1 MASRGHRDASSTNC
15 PEFGDQLNGR
25 THGNVSCTMC
35 MITFHTFPSLQSFWH
50 HSVSDYMPVT
60 EWFGKRRWYSNLAT
74 YVTYAAGEGSLPRV
88 LRKYVSKEFYLKME
102 KLQTLLRLSFLVV
115 ANIEVCPQG
124 GLWLCR
130 WYSECRPKSFT
141 HIAGWQNR
149 LFHLESKAV
158 NREVG
163 KRTELND

>member
-1 MASRGHRDASSTNC
+1 MRLCQQIVLNLGTSWMGGHT
-15 PEFGDQLNGR
+15 G
-25 THGNVSCTMC
+25 MC
-35 MITFHTFPSLQSFWH
+35 HAQCEVLHFIHFLHYKVLGITLFQIICQLQS
-50 HSVSDYMPVT
+50 DL
-60 EWFGKRRWYSNLAT
+60 GKGDDIRIQSHMLHMLHGKEVFRN
-74 YVTYAAGEGSLPRV
+74 LPRV

>member
-1 MASRGHRDASSTNC
+1 MGGHT
-15 PEFGDQLNGR
+15 G
-25 THGNVSCTMC
+25 MC
-35 MITFHTFPSLQSFWH
+35 HAQCEVLHFIHFLHYKVLGITLFQIICQLQS
-50 HSVSDYMPVT
+50 DL
-60 EWFGKRRWYSNLAT
+60 GKGDDIRIQSHMLHMLHGKEVFRN
-74 YVTYAAGEGSLPRV
+74 LPRV

-141 HIAGWQNR
+141 HIAG
-149 LFHLESKAV
+149 
-158 NREVG
+158 
-163 KRTELND
+163 